1 MLERLLESRAPVSSL
16 WGLLG
21 DNPKFYYPEYRC
33 ENGPVADSLGYHE
46 HSCFV
51 RPSPVMDSWNLQ

>member
-21 DNPKFYYPEYRC
+21 DNPKFYYPEVC
-33 ENGPVADSLGYHE
+33 NPPGDW
-46 HSCFV
+46 
-51 RPSPVMDSWNLQ
+51 RPSARPESRGQQALSMAMPSSSM